1 MIPLVTYCDDNFLS
15 FKTFKQKLLSSA
27 FLRNGSVLRNS
38 FVCFGTLSFASAQLF
53 RIFGTLSFPSE
64 LFRMLRNSF
73 VCFGTISYASELFRI
88 LCNAILRFKSAD
100 KTLKYVHSYKSNCAV
115 VLLITR
121 YKVAVTFESV
131 RSIVQKQN

>member
-1 MIPLVTYCDDNFLS
+1 M
-15 FKTFKQKLLSSA
+15 
-27 FLRNGSVLRNS
+27 LRYS
-38 FVCFGTLSFASAQLF
+38 FVCFSTTISY
-53 RIFGTLSFPSE
+53 
-64 LFRMLRNSF
+64 LRNSF

-100 KTLKYVHSYKSNCAV
+100 KTLKYVHSHKSNCAV